1 MNFNFVFHL
10 PNKIYLES
18 TTNVGMY
25 VVKIVIQVAL
35 TLHGFTLHD
44 PHFTR
49 GLYFFQMDSYYVMH
63 YTISSLYTVKKT
75 YLSCI

>member
-25 VVKIVIQVAL
+25 LVKIVIHEYAL
-35 TLHGFTLHD
+35 LDKKEYIHNLPIKYKCIQD
-44 PHFTR
+44 PN
-49 GLYFFQMDSYYVMH
+49 SEC
-63 YTISSLYTVKKT
+63 S
-75 YLSCI
+75 